1 MALPMILLPLS
12 LLAMSSLTPPVGTAT
27 SADGVPIHY
36 EVTGQGEPTLVFV
49 HGWAIDSRYW
59 DAQVPVLARTHRLVT
74 LDLAGHGR
82 SGRGRKDW
90 TVAAFAQD
98 VRAVVE
104 ALSLRKVVLVGHSMS
119 GNVILEAAK
128 LLPGRVSG
136 LIPVDTLL
144 DVDQQTKPEELA
156 QVLAALRADYRG
168 AATGFSRQLLF
179 AEKGD
184 PAFAEKVLADLMTL
198 PPEISIKVLEGSL
211 AYDPRPALKDVK
223 IPIVAVNAD
232 KFPTRLD
239 HARAYAPQFD
249 ALIVKGMGHY
259 LMREDP
265 AAFNAQL
272 ARAVALVTGA
282 AAPREP
288 R

>member
-1 MALPMILLPLS
+1 MSRVSFVL
-12 LLAMSSLTPPVGTAT
+12 LLAALSAPAVREGTAR

-36 EVTGQGEPTLVFV
+36 AVTGAGEPALVFV

-59 DAQVPVLARTHRLVT
+59 DAQVPVFARTHRVVT

-82 SGRGRKDW
+82 SGSERKDW

-104 ALSLRKVVLVGHSMS
+104 ALGLKTVVLVGHSMS
-119 GNVILEAAK
+119 GNVILEAAS
-128 LLPGRVSG
+128 LLPGRVVG
-136 LIPVDTLL
+136 LVPVDTLL
-144 DVDQQTKPEELA
+144 DVDQQIREEEVA
-156 QVLAALRADYRG
+156 RFLAALRADYRG
-168 AATGFSRQLLF
+168 TTRGFSQQYLF

-184 PAFAEKVLADLMTL
+184 PAFAEKVLADIFTL
-198 PPEISIKVLEGSL
+198 PPETSIAILQGSWG
-211 AYDPRPALKDVK
+211 YDPRPRLREIHV
-223 IPIVAVNAD
+223 PIVAVNAD

-239 HARAYAPQFD
+239 HARQYAPQFD
-249 ALIVKGMGHY
+249 AVIVKGVGHY

-272 ARAVALVTGA
+272 ARAVARVIGNASSLRPH
-282 AAPREP
+282 PR
-288 R
+288 